1 MRIENIQLKL
11 EVDRRT
17 GWLENIANAFNELGH
32 GVYPLRYSISHVE
45 QETAVV
51 EATTVTDPPPVYL
64 EVLDDDLNLVN
75 RKTHQADPFGIVQV
89 VPTGIRCEFGGYAGD
104 ATPVTNLL
112 ATAVDFVVTHPNAV
126 NASEINEMAS
136 NILYVEGKSLDDF
149 MLGRV
154 ALGRVCGNPI
164 GTCIDP
170 TGTAY
175 LDSVIHTLNAGRAVA
190 GMDCGRYMVL
200 KEAPGI
206 EIGWNKSGSAS
217 GTVKNPGAI
226 LDGVE
231 SLLGDGAT
239 AVGCVSV
246 IHGVTKDMSAAHMQG
261 RIPNPSGAVE
271 AIITHLI
278 SKVFRIPTAHAP
290 LPYYLEV
297 KHPTTTNPRA
307 SAEFISTPHYF
318 CVLKGLHSAPRIIP
332 VEAPESAP
340 GDTLTVNNIGA
351 VVIPASALGGIPALA
366 AEFSGIPIIA
376 VRENRTILDV
386 TNAGM
391 GMENVIGVESYLEA
405 VGVISA
411 LKNGIYLDS
420 LTRPLIRQPGLSDS
434 EGD

>member
-1 MRIENIQLKL
+1 MRIENIQLRL

-17 GWLENIANAFNELGH
+17 SWIENIVKAFNKLGH
-32 GVYPLRYSISHVE
+32 GVHPLRYSITRVK
-45 QETAVV
+45 QDAAVV
-51 EATTVTDPPPVYL
+51 EATTITDPPPVYSKAL
-64 EVLDDDLNLVN
+64 EDNLHLIN
-75 RKTHQADPFGIVQV
+75 RKTHQATPFGIVQV

-112 ATAVDFVVTHPNAV
+112 ATMVDFVVTHPNAV

-154 ALGRVCGNPI
+154 ALGRACGNPI

-190 GMDCGRYMVL
+190 GMDCSRYMVL
-200 KEAPGI
+200 KEPLGI
-206 EIGWNKSGSAS
+206 KIGWNESGSAS
-217 GTVKNPGAI
+217 GTVQNPGTI
-226 LDGVE
+226 LEGVE
-231 SLLGDGAT
+231 SLIADGAA

-246 IHGVTKDMSAAHMQG
+246 IHGVTKDMSTAHMQG

-290 LPYYLEV
+290 LPYYQEV
-297 KHPTTTNPRA
+297 KHPTTENPRA

-332 VEAPESAP
+332 VEVPGSAP
-340 GDTLTVNNIGA
+340 RDTLTVNNIGA

-366 AEFSGIPIIA
+366 AEFSGIPIVAI
-376 VRENRTILDV
+376 RENRTILDV

-391 GMENVIGVESYLEA
+391 GMGNVIEVESYLEA

-411 LKNGIYLDS
+411 LKNGIHLDS
-420 LTRPLIRQPGLSDS
+420 LTRPLTRQPELSGR